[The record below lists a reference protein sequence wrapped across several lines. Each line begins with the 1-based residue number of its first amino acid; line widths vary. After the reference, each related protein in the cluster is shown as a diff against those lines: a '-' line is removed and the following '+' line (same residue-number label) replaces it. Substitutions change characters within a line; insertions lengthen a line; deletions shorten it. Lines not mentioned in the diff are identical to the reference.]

1 MDYQILKSK
10 LVLKNMTYEELAE
23 RMEAEGSSI
32 TEKHL
37 GSKIRG
43 KYEFNRAEIKAIKT
57 VLKLSDAEV
66 MDIFFDGEE
75 TR

>member
-10 LVLKNMTYEELAE
+10 LVYKNMTYEELAT
-23 RMEAEGSSI
+23 RMEAEGASI

-43 KYEFNRAEIKAIKT
+43 KYEFNRAEIKAIKK
-57 VLKLSDAEV
+57 VLNLSDAEV
-66 MDIFFDGEE
+66 MDIFFDGEGN
-75 TR
+75 